1 MASWDGGSGNN
12 SNGSGNNRPTD
23 MRQLSPVKGQM
34 TPESREE
41 VIEETEDVVR
51 NFLFERYYEDLSS
64 QSEDS
69 STESSPP
76 QIQEFMNFTA
86 DPLSRATQVGRQLA
100 RIGDDINS
108 RYSDEFND
116 MIRQLRITEDTA
128 YSVFERIANKIF
140 AEGINW
146 GRIAALLCFAY
157 RIVKKVMFEKA
168 SQIGQFV
175 KLIIHHV
182 VRFIREK
189 IVSWIVQRGGWG
201 DALNYRLPSNLTYF
215 GGIGILALVV
225 LGVAWYVKRGS

>member
-1 MASWDGGSGNN
+1 MASWDGGSGSN
-12 SNGSGNNRPTD
+12 SNGGGNQPTD
-23 MRQLSPVKGQM
+23 LRQLSPVRGQM
-34 TPESREE
+34 TPESKEE

-51 NFLFERYYEDLSS
+51 NFLFERYTEDLSS
-64 QSEDS
+64 QSDDS
-69 STESSPP
+69 STEMAP
-76 QIQEFMNFTA
+76 QIPEFMNFTA
-86 DPLSRATQVGRQLA
+86 DPLCRATQVGRQLA
-100 RIGDDINS
+100 RIGDDINM

-157 RIVKKVMFEKA
+157 RIVKKVMKEKI

-182 VRFIREK
+182 VRFIRER
-189 IVSWIVQRGGWG
+189 IVNWIVEKGGWG

-215 GGIGILALVV
+215 AGIGFLALAV
-225 LGVAWYVKRGS
+225 LGVAWYFKRGS